1 RGLSVEPSDTTRRD
15 DADASMDDSEVAYIA
30 RSKRDVAEHFGVAWS
45 TMQPRLVGKVGGKPA
60 SPARATNLPD
70 EVESELFQH
79 VVWLCENGHP
89 MNWDNIKA
97 IAWKLGK
104 MAGIEDFAATNHW
117 LKRFKARF
125 PTLEARYSHHLR
137 TTQLGKA
144 DMAYAERGRDERNH
158 SDATSLGDG
167 GSSAGEGC
175 GGGGS
180 YVVPTDLKVTTAAGG
195 YLALQRAKVEAE
207 ASVVRRNQQQQA
219 GIALNTAGAATPAG
233 TAAGAATST
242 SAAHQEAQLRL
253 AHGSIV
259 GGLPGNVLGAHPYNS
274 SQLQMGQSPHGPHSL
289 LDSTVRGGVWG
300 QAGTGTL
307 VGSPS
312 THGEI
317 PPTAT
322 PPPNFQLQQ
331 QYQHLH
337 LGLHQAGQMGIG
349 GQRMVPIPGQQQQQE
364 LRQEQQQQEQ
374 EQEQQQEQ
382 QQQQQHLVSGGG
394 VPGVPSGQIDASR
407 MHAVRSQGPT
417 PLQLA
422 GLAGQNMGM
431 GLGGGAH
438 PQQVAMAIDARGG
451 AMTPIYPPAGVGG
464 AGTQAMGMVGQ
475 WQAAVGWPEQ
485 LMGPWQHVAISQV
498 QGMPQQ
504 QLLHPIATPPSS
516 YESQGMLN
524 PGGTGLALLQQQR
537 QQLLRQQY
545 QHHQQARQ
553 QQQQQQQQ
561 HQGPAPS
568 AWLNTPVGHG
578 YGQHQ
583 QPAMLASVARG
594 HAGGDGGGG
603 GGGPESLLDMRQHS
617 AAASAGSAEQDSAQH
632 QEQPP
637 K

>member
-1 RGLSVEPSDTTRRD
+1 RGLSVEPIDTARRD

-60 SPARATNLPD
+60 SSARATNLPD
-70 EVESELFQH
+70 EVETELFQH
-79 VVWLCENGHP
+79 VLWLCENGHST
-89 MNWDNIKA
+89 NWDNIKA

-104 MAGIEDFAATNHW
+104 MAGIEDFAASNHW

-125 PTLEARYSHHLR
+125 PALEARYSHHLR
-137 TTQLGKA
+137 TTQLSKA
-144 DMAYAERGRDERNH
+144 DMAYAERGRDERDN

-167 GSSAGEGC
+167 GSSGGEGG

-195 YLALQRAKVEAE
+195 YLALERAKVEAE
-207 ASVVRRNQQQQA
+207 ASTARRHQQQQVA
-219 GIALNTAGAATPAG
+219 GIALNTAGAVTPAAG
-233 TAAGAATST
+233 GAAAGAAVGAATST

-253 AHGSIV
+253 APASV
-259 GGLPGNVLGAHPYNS
+259 GGLPGHLLSAHPYNGL
-274 SQLQMGQSPHGPHSL
+274 QLQIAPSPHGRHRL

-300 QAGTGTL
+300 QAGTGVL

-312 THGEI
+312 TLGEI
-317 PPTAT
+317 PPTTT

-331 QYQHLH
+331 QYQHLG

-349 GQRMVPIPGQQQQQE
+349 GQRMVPIPGQLKQE
-364 LRQEQQQQEQ
+364 PQQEQQQQQ
-374 EQEQQQEQ
+374 Q

-394 VPGVPSGQIDASR
+394 VPGVPSGQMDASR
-407 MHAVRSQGPT
+407 MQAVRSQGPT
-417 PLQLA
+417 PMQFA
-422 GLAGQNMGM
+422 GMAGQNMNM

-438 PQQVAMAIDARGG
+438 LQQVGIAMDARGG
-451 AMTPIYPPAGVGG
+451 AMTTMYLPPGVGG
-464 AGTQAMGMVGQ
+464 AGTQAMGMVGP

-498 QGMPQQ
+498 QGIQQQ
-504 QLLHPIATPPSS
+504 QLLHPAATPPSS

-524 PGGTGLALLQQQR
+524 PSGTGLALLQQQQQQQQ
-537 QQLLRQQY
+537 QQLLQQQH
-545 QHHQQARQ
+545 QHHQQRR
-553 QQQQQQQQ
+553 QQQQQ
-561 HQGPAPS
+561 HQGPASS
-568 AWLNTPVGHG
+568 AWLNSPVGLG
-578 YGQHQ
+578 LGQHP
-583 QPAMLASVARG
+583 QPAMLASVALG
-594 HAGGDGGGG
+594 HAGGNGGGG
-603 GGGPESLLDMRQHS
+603 GGGPESLLDMQRYT
-617 AAASAGSAEQDSAQH
+617 AGATAGAGSAEQESVQH